1 MRYLVLFVMSLWLSP
16 MIGNSQV
23 FMGGDVK
30 IERDPVVPTFMFN
43 VEIDIYY
50 ATEDTTYNG
59 HSIPINVSAG
69 FIGRVDWVRKS
80 VLSKNLVQF
89 RYKFSS
95 AIGVEN
101 NTVVQVDTI
110 FTFEDVNN
118 LSINPANFI
127 LSNAFRSTPIVVV
140 QDQDIAN
147 FENNHDTYYF
157 DQEGVLHYPIDVSES
172 DGNQVD
178 LGFEN
183 VLTYENDFY
192 ELPAATDS
200 IYVDNIAKEFIWDRP
215 TAPGK
220 YLFAFRLLEYSP
232 GVLVFGA
239 KERFQV
245 IEIKESD
252 LVVNTKKVSDES
264 FKINLFPNPTT
275 STLHLQLK
283 HAQSTQGK
291 LQIENLSGQT
301 LHAEALNLS
310 PDLQSC
316 QVNVADW
323 PSGVYVVR
331 LLAGSDQVVRKFVK
345 E

>member
-1 MRYLVLFVMSLWLSP
+1 MV
-16 MIGNSQV
+16 GNSQV

-30 IERDPVVPTFMFN
+30 IERDPTLPTLMCN

-50 ATEDTTYNG
+50 AAEDTTYNG
-59 HSIPINVSAG
+59 HSIPVSVTGG
-69 FIGRVDWVRKS
+69 FIGRVDWTRKRI
-80 VLSKNLVQF
+80 LSKNLVQF
-89 RYKFSS
+89 RYQFSS
-95 AIGVEN
+95 IVNGEVNDAVR
-101 NTVVQVDTI
+101 VDTI
-110 FTFEDVNN
+110 FTFEDISN
-118 LSINPANFI
+118 LSISPANFQ
-127 LSNAFRSTPIVVV
+127 LYNTFRSTPTVVFL
-140 QDQDIAN
+140 DQDIAN

-157 DQEGVLHYPIDVSES
+157 DQYGVLHYPFDVSES

-252 LVVNTKKVSDES
+252 LVVSTEES
-264 FKINLFPNPTT
+264 IGDDFKINLFPNPST
-275 STLHLQLK
+275 SILHLQLQ

-291 LQIENLSGQT
+291 LLIENLAGQT
-301 LHAEALNLS
+301 LHTEALDLS
-310 PDLQSC
+310 PALQSWR
-316 QVNVADW
+316 VDVADW
-323 PSGVYVVR
+323 PSGVYVMR
-331 LLAGSDQVVRKFVK
+331 LQAGSEQVVRKFVK